1 MSASSTV
8 SIPSSGTTFTS
19 NSYNGLGV
27 KLSGGN
33 GILGWN
39 YSSRGIGNLYLNNG
53 APSGI
58 AVKITNFEPVGG
70 SDIRIKSVFYDVPNV
85 LDKIEGIS
93 AFYYTLKED
102 EDKILKIGVSA
113 QAVKEVFPEAVTLIT
128 PDGYDAYYGVNYM
141 QLLTAVGING
151 LKELH
156 AIVKQQELRISTL
169 EKQIS
174 KLLNT
179 NS

>member
-1 MSASSTV
+1 MH
-8 SIPSSGTTFTS
+8 
-19 NSYNGLGV
+19 
-27 KLSGGN
+27 
-33 GILGWN
+33 
-39 YSSRGIGNLYLNNG
+39 NLYLNDG

-58 AVKITNFEPVGG
+58 AVKITNYEPVAG
-70 SDIRIKSVFYDVPNV
+70 SDIRIKSVFYNVPNV

-113 QAVKEVFPEAVTLIT
+113 QAVREVFPEAVTLIT

-156 AIVKQQELRISTL
+156 AIVKQQELRIATL

-174 KLLNT
+174 ELLNT
-179 NS
+179 NN

>member
-1 MSASSTV
+1 M
-8 SIPSSGTTFTS
+8 
-19 NSYNGLGV
+19 
-27 KLSGGN
+27 
-33 GILGWN
+33 
-39 YSSRGIGNLYLNNG
+39 
-53 APSGI
+53 
-58 AVKITNFEPVGG
+58 KITNYEPVAG

-156 AIVKQQELRISTL
+156 AIVKSQQSKIEELESRIKEL
-169 EKQIS
+169 ES
-174 KLLNT
+174 K
-179 NS
+179 